1 MGLIWRSLPVAQNE
15 LLLHILQH
23 GPSPAYGTHKILKR
37 SQSTV
42 QTAMTDL
49 NNEGLVS
56 LYCEEKSKKGGK
68 KLIYGLT
75 LPGFCYG
82 FNLIAR
88 SETMTYDLI
97 EHLINRW
104 QHLCPDIL
112 GNWNLLIEKE
122 QGGCPS
128 PDDIDEKNYDWQKE
142 QLPYQ
147 VPNMKVKHW
156 ILFIDDICGQI
167 TQDHLC
173 SHEYRSGSLEEL
185 PTPEEMF
192 IKRVSARACEYALCG
207 IDGRADLGCPWNADY
222 LLCVFQRIP
231 ALWNQIRQDLNRWR
245 DMHEQSMLR
254 IQQVLD
260 KYDPSP

>member
-1 MGLIWRSLPVAQNE
+1 MGLIWRTLPAAQNE

-37 SQSTV
+37 AQSSV

-49 NNEGLVS
+49 NNEGFIS
-56 LYCEEKSKKGGK
+56 LYREEKSKKGSK

-82 FNLIAR
+82 FHFIAR

-104 QHLCPDIL
+104 QHLCPEIL

-122 QGGCPS
+122 QGGCPF
-128 PDDIDEKNYDWQKE
+128 PDDFDEKNYDWQKE

-147 VPNMKVKHW
+147 VPSMKVKYW

-167 TQDHLC
+167 AQEHLC
-173 SHEYRSGSLEEL
+173 GHEYWSGPLEEL
-185 PTPEEMF
+185 PTSEKMF
-192 IKRVSARACEYALCG
+192 IERASARACEYALCG
-207 IDGRADLGCPWNADY
+207 IDGRTDLGCPWNTDY

-231 ALWNQIRQDLNRWR
+231 TLWDQICQDLNSWK
-245 DMHEQSMLR
+245 DMHERNMLR

-260 KYDPSP
+260 KYDLSP